1 VSEKR
6 KAFYYIHKNPCH
18 PKWDLAAHP
27 NDYFYSSARF
37 YYDRK
42 NDFEILK
49 HYAENMK
56 KVVAGRLTCDFLFN
70 NAVGQSLSR
79 LVGATDSNLS
89 LFKSD
94 QPQHGNS
101 SQHLNIFIW

>member
-1 VSEKR
+1 M
-6 KAFYYIHKNPCH
+6 KN
-18 PKWDLAAHP
+18 
-27 NDYFYSSARF
+27 
-37 YYDRK
+37 
-42 NDFEILK
+42 
-49 HYAENMK
+49 
-56 KVVAGRLTCDFLFN
+56 VVAGRLTCDFLFN

>member
-1 VSEKR
+1 M
-6 KAFYYIHKNPCH
+6 KN
-18 PKWDLAAHP
+18 
-27 NDYFYSSARF
+27 
-37 YYDRK
+37 
-42 NDFEILK
+42 
-49 HYAENMK
+49 
-56 KVVAGRLTCDFLFN
+56 VVAGRLTCDFLFN

-79 LVGATDSNLS
+79 LVGATSNLS